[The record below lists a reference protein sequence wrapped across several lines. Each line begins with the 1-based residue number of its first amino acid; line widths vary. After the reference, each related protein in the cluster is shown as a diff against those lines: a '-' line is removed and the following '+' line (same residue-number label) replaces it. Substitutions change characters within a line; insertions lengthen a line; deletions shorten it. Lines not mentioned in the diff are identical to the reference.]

1 MLNSVQHTLFSR
13 NIYLIGFLSV
23 RISNKNAFF
32 DTQLTFVP
40 IGQVIIYICLTAQC
54 MKVGDI
60 EFCLIATLIGST
72 KALNASSLDFKNQT
86 QSH

>member
-13 NIYLIGFLSV
+13 NIYLMGFLSV

-32 DTQLTFVP
+32 DTQLKFVP

-54 MKVGDI
+54 MKIGDI
-60 EFCLIATLIGST
+60 EFCLIASLIG
-72 KALNASSLDFKNQT
+72 NAILDVGQQKL
-86 QSH
+86 